1 MTEELEALER
11 DYHQSRAKI
20 WGDDSLSWEKKSLR
34 VRQLGLAYDRARKE
48 AAEQALA
55 PDSHENE
62 RRTA

>member
-1 MTEELEALER
+1 MTEELGALER
-11 DYHQSRAKI
+11 DYHRARAKI

-34 VRQLGLAYDRARKE
+34 VRQLGLAYDKARRE

-55 PDSHENE
+55 PEDE